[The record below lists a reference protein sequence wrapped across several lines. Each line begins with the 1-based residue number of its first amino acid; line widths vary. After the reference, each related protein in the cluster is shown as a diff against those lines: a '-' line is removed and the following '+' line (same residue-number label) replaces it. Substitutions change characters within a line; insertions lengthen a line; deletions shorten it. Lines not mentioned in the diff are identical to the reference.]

1 MAKPKRVRNRA
12 LRVID
17 KIKQAQHAQAK
28 AKATPPKQPTKQVVR
43 KPFFPY
49 TPSSTILLIGEGNFS
64 FAHSIATRLG
74 TASNIVATAYDSELV
89 ARQKYIDVDDHIQA
103 FEKLGGT
110 VLFDVD
116 GTQLHAC
123 EKLKGRVFSHIVFN
137 FPHAG
142 AGIKDQERNIK
153 VNQQLL
159 VGFFNS
165 ARPLLVIGTV
175 KPTVSK
181 VRKLQ
186 SDDDSDVDELPAP
199 KKRRTKAKDKP
210 PSVIEF
216 DGIQAQVV
224 YDAVDSKYDPA
235 DEEEQIKAGEI
246 HVALKSGLPYAN
258 WNIRQLARSCGLVT
272 RISHPFNLDA
282 YPGYE
287 HRRTLGF
294 KHGVSKDGNAE
305 IANKEPKT
313 HVFCAQADDA
323 QDEKPKDKKAKAQRM
338 SGVNS
343 ESFDGSKKGKR
354 R

>member
-1 MAKPKRVRNRA
+1 
-12 LRVID
+12 
-17 KIKQAQHAQAK
+17 
-28 AKATPPKQPTKQVVR
+28 
-43 KPFFPY
+43 
-49 TPSSTILLIGEGNFS
+49 
-64 FAHSIATRLG
+64 
-74 TASNIVATAYDSELV
+74 
-89 ARQKYIDVDDHIQA
+89 
-103 FEKLGGT
+103 
-110 VLFDVD
+110 
-116 GTQLHAC
+116 
-123 EKLKGRVFSHIVFN
+123 
-137 FPHAG
+137 
-142 AGIKDQERNIK
+142 
-153 VNQQLL
+153 
-159 VGFFNS
+159 
-165 ARPLLVIGTV
+165 
-175 KPTVSK
+175 
-181 VRKLQ
+181 RKLQ
-186 SDDDSDVDELPAP
+186 SDDDSDFDEQPAP

-338 SGVNS
+338 SGTTDMAPGRKAAAKPAPKKSTAPAPKPVAVKKAAPAKKAAPEKKEAPVKKAAPEKKAAPAKAAKKSAKKIEEPIPESS
-343 ESFDGSKKGKR
+343 ESEEEEETIYEEMSDSEADASDNNSDADNDEEDAASNASDDEVDEAALLAGLQGSDSEMSSSDSEDDAFTSNQSKIDLDEDAHSKIHARLRKLAPSTTPG
-354 R
+354 